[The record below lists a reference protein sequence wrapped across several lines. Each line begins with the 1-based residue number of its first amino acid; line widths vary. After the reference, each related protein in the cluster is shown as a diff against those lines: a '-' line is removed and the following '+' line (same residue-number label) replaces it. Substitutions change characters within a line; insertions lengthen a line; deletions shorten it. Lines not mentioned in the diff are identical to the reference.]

1 MESHAEPAGRGVNR
15 LVLGGKPMA
24 LSPRK
29 QRPSGVPEENVY
41 MSMHWMVI
49 LTYIIGA
56 AAIYLL
62 ISGTV

>member
-1 MESHAEPAGRGVNR
+1 VASSSQ
-15 LVLGGKPMA
+15 KP
-24 LSPRK
+24 
-29 QRPSGVPEENVY
+29 RPSGVPEENVY

-62 ISGTV
+62 ISGAM